1 MAASQMA
8 MRQAYE
14 AVSDTTHSPEDYS
27 MDPLWISGVWI
38 GPCLAP
44 NPGSNLLLLL
54 TWSQPRERDQA
65 G

>member
-27 MDPLWISGVWI
+27 MEPLWMSGVWI

-44 NPGSNLLLLL
+44 NPESNLLSLL
-54 TWSQPRERDQA
+54 T
-65 G
+65 